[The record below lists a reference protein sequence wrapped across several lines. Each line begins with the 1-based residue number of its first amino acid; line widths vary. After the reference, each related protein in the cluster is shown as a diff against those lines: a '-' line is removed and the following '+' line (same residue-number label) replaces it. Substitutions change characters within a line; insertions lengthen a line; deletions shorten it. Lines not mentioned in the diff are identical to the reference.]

1 MTNILSIVEEIE
13 TNHARILCCKNETE
27 ELYRVAKSMGF
38 SRKAVGELIKARGQR
53 PTLDLVKE
61 PVTVADVIL
70 PS

>member
-13 TNHARILCCKNETE
+13 TNYARILCCKNETD

-38 SRKAVGELIKARGQR
+38 PRKAVGELIKARGQR
-53 PTLDLVKE
+53 PTLGLENKPGVF
-61 PVTVADVIL
+61 TDVIL